1 MNLSDTAA
9 CAGDKD
15 FLASCTIVGIGR
27 VDSGIHFSMHA
38 LHKLA
43 SQGHLVRID
52 LLGHGVE
59 RALKVI
65 F

>member
-9 CAGDKD
+9 CASNKD

-43 SQGHLVRID
+43 TQGLLVRIG
-52 LLGHGVE
+52 LLGHGVKGVLE
-59 RALKVI
+59 VI

>member
-1 MNLSDTAA
+1 MNLADTAA
-9 CAGDKD
+9 SASNKD

-27 VDSGIHFSMHA
+27 VDGGIHFSMHA

-43 SQGHLVRID
+43 TQGLLVRID

-59 RALKVI
+59 
-65 F
+65 

>member
-9 CAGDKD
+9 CASNKD

-38 LHKLA
+38 LHKLET
-43 SQGHLVRID
+43 QCLLVRID

-59 RALKVI
+59 EALKVV

>member
-9 CAGDKD
+9 CASDKD
-15 FLASCTIVGIGR
+15 FLASCIIVGIGR
-27 VDSGIHFSMHA
+27 VDSRIHFSMHA

-43 SQGHLVRID
+43 TQGHLVRID
-52 LLGHGVE
+52 LLGHCVEGV
-59 RALKVI
+59 LKVI

>member
-9 CAGDKD
+9 CASDED
-15 FLASCTIVGIGR
+15 FLSSCTIVGIGR

-43 SQGHLVRID
+43 TQGLLVRID

-59 RALKVI
+59 GAPKVV